1 MFQIIRIINLCT
13 EAVLYIQRT
22 DQTLIRYFIER
33 IFCITGSFLPLAK
46 RFNPVKPD
54 LPVLFFQLIEGL
66 GCHRILKKLN
76 ADFFNAIVMNDS
88 FEIFLRQRNRRT
100 DGHAAVLTCQYLVK
114 NPIFK
119 DQISMHKQKIVIFQF
134 LSCTIDGINIVGLII
149 DRIFYKC
156 IGKGQIQAL
165 AVLFQHL
172 IKESCGHN
180 HFLNSCLCNLVQLTT

>member
-1 MFQIIRIINLCT
+1 MFQILRIINLCT

-54 LPVLFFQLIEGL
+54 FPVLFFQLIEGL

-76 ADFFNAIVMNDS
+76 ADFFNAVVMNDS
-88 FEIFLRQRNRRT
+88 FEIFLRQRNRRA

-134 LSCTIDGINIVGLII
+134 LSCTVDGINIVGLII
-149 DRIFYKC
+149 DRIFHKSVS
-156 IGKGQIQAL
+156 KRQIQAL
-165 AVLFQHL
+165 TVLCQYL
-172 IKESCGHN
+172 IMPSGGHD
-180 HFLNSCLCNLVQLTT
+180 HFLDPLICNLSKLTA